1 MSGASP
7 MIPASAQTD
16 TPSGFV
22 CSAPWATVDRTLY
35 VDVKAYLASVKYNRN
50 VLSTRNAA
58 KSKNNVALDQ
68 TFLLPRAAQGQANA
82 EYEYRAVPENQM
94 TVISANRP
102 VRIILTRES
111 GELDLGLQTIFI
123 ISSPIVSVRF
133 SNTQNAG
140 DAEVNLIVV

>member
-1 MSGASP
+1 MSGAQ

-22 CSAPWATVDRTLY
+22 CAAPWATVDRTLY

-50 VLSTRNAA
+50 VLSTRISA

-68 TFLLPRAAQGQANA
+68 TFLLPRASTNQANS
-82 EYEYRAVPENQM
+82 EYEYKSVPNNQM

-102 VRIILTRES
+102 VHIVLTRES
-111 GELDLGLQTIFI
+111 GVLDLGLQTVFI
-123 ISSPIVSVRF
+123 ISSPIISVKF
-133 SNTQNAG
+133 SNTENAG

>member
-1 MSGASP
+1 MSGT

-16 TPSGFV
+16 TPRGFV
-22 CSAPWATVDRTLY
+22 CAAPWATVDRTLY

-50 VLSTRNAA
+50 VLSTRVGA

-68 TFLLPRAAQGQANA
+68 TFLLPAAGHQQANNA
-82 EYEYRAVPENQM
+82 YEYRAVPNNQM
-94 TVISANRP
+94 VIVSSNRP

-111 GELDLGLQTIFI
+111 GVLDLGLQTILI
-123 ISSPIVSVRF
+123 LSSPIISLVVT
-133 SNTQNAG
+133 NTENIG

>member
-1 MSGASP
+1 MTQQF
-7 MIPASAQTD
+7 IPAAAQTD

-22 CSAPWATVDRTLY
+22 CAAPWATVDRTLY
-35 VDVKAYLASVKYNRN
+35 VDVKAYLASVRYNRN
-50 VLSTRNAA
+50 VLSTRNAV

-68 TFLLPRAAQGQANA
+68 TFVLPRADNGQANA
-82 EYEYRAVPENQM
+82 SYEYKATPQNQM

-102 VRIILTRES
+102 VHLVIKRET

-123 ISSPIVSVRF
+123 ISSPVISVRF
-133 SNTQNAG
+133 TNTENAG

>member
-1 MSGASP
+1 MSGT

-22 CSAPWATVDRTLY
+22 CAAPWATVDRTLY

-50 VLSTRNAA
+50 VLSTRVGV

-68 TFLLPRAAQGQANA
+68 TFLLPKAGRQQANTA
-82 EYEYRAVPENQM
+82 YEYRAVPNNQM
-94 TVISANRP
+94 VIVSSNRP

-111 GELDLGLQTIFI
+111 GVLDLGLQTILI
-123 ISSPIVSVRF
+123 LSSPIISLNIM
-133 SNTQNAG
+133 NTENIG

>member
-1 MSGASP
+1 MSGT

-22 CSAPWATVDRTLY
+22 CAAPWATVDRTLY

-50 VLSTRNAA
+50 VLSTRVGV

-68 TFLLPRAAQGQANA
+68 TFLLPKTGHQQANNA
-82 EYEYRAVPENQM
+82 YEYRAVPNNQM
-94 TVISANRP
+94 VIVSSNRP
-102 VRIILTRES
+102 VHIILTRES
-111 GELDLGLQTIFI
+111 GVLDLGLQTILI
-123 ISSPIVSVRF
+123 LSSPIISLNIT
-133 SNTQNAG
+133 NTENIG

>member
-1 MSGASP
+1 MSGT

-22 CSAPWATVDRTLY
+22 CAAPWATVDRTLY

-50 VLSTRNAA
+50 VLSTRVGA

-68 TFLLPRAAQGQANA
+68 TFLLPAAGHQQANNA
-82 EYEYRAVPENQM
+82 YEYRAVPNNQM
-94 TVISANRP
+94 VIVSSNRP

-111 GELDLGLQTIFI
+111 GVLDLGLQTILI
-123 ISSPIVSVRF
+123 LSSPIISLNIT
-133 SNTQNAG
+133 NTENIG

>member
-1 MSGASP
+1 MSGT

-22 CSAPWATVDRTLY
+22 CAAPWATVDRTLY

-50 VLSTRNAA
+50 VLSTRVGV

-68 TFLLPRAAQGQANA
+68 TFLLPKAGRQQANNA
-82 EYEYRAVPENQM
+82 YEYRAVPNNQM
-94 TVISANRP
+94 VIVSSNRP

-111 GELDLGLQTIFI
+111 GVLDLGLQTILI
-123 ISSPIVSVRF
+123 LSSPIISLNIM
-133 SNTQNAG
+133 NTENIG

>member
-1 MSGASP
+1 MSGT

-22 CSAPWATVDRTLY
+22 CAAPWATVDRTLY

-50 VLSTRNAA
+50 VLSTRVGA

-68 TFLLPRAAQGQANA
+68 TFLLPAAGHQQANNA
-82 EYEYRAVPENQM
+82 YEYRAVPNNQM
-94 TVISANRP
+94 VIVSSNRP

-111 GELDLGLQTIFI
+111 GVLDLGLQTILI
-123 ISSPIVSVRF
+123 LSSPIISLNIM
-133 SNTQNAG
+133 NTENIG

>member
-1 MSGASP
+1 MSGT

-22 CSAPWATVDRTLY
+22 CAAPWATVDRTLY

-50 VLSTRNAA
+50 VLSTRVGV

-68 TFLLPRAAQGQANA
+68 TFLLPKAGHQQANNA
-82 EYEYRAVPENQM
+82 YEYRAVPNNQM
-94 TVISANRP
+94 VIVSSNRP
-102 VRIILTRES
+102 VHIILTRES
-111 GELDLGLQTIFI
+111 GVLDLGLQTILI
-123 ISSPIVSVRF
+123 LSSPIISLNIT
-133 SNTQNAG
+133 NTENIG

>member
-1 MSGASP
+1 MSGT

-22 CSAPWATVDRTLY
+22 CAAPWATVDRTLY
-35 VDVKAYLASVKYNRN
+35 VDVKAYLASVRYNRN
-50 VLSTRNAA
+50 VLSTRVGV

-68 TFLLPRAAQGQANA
+68 TFLLPKAGRQQANNA
-82 EYEYRAVPENQM
+82 YEYRAVPNNQM
-94 TVISANRP
+94 VIVSSNRP

-111 GELDLGLQTIFI
+111 GVLDLGLQTILI
-123 ISSPIVSVRF
+123 LSSPIISLNIT
-133 SNTQNAG
+133 NTENIG